1 MRLGVTTYSLARL
14 MREGLMDVFGVID
27 WIAEQGGEHVEIA
40 PGNYID
46 MGEPELPESIRE
58 HAARRGLAISNYAV
72 GGNFVEGDSAA
83 LELEIEAVIR
93 EVDIAHRLGV
103 SRMRHDAAW
112 RAREETTPAQFE
124 ADIGRIAGACRR
136 IADYAAQLGITTSV
150 ENHGFHVQSSERVLR
165 LIHEVDRPNFRLT
178 MDIGN
183 FMCADESSVAAVKR
197 AVSHASM
204 IHLKDFYLR
213 PSYRDPGTGWFRTRT
228 GDYLRGAIL
237 GNGDIEMWEVLRIIK
252 QSGYDGFLSVE
263 FEGAEDCLK
272 GTSIGLDN
280 ARRIWDAV

>member
-1 MRLGVTTYSLARL
+1 MKLGVTTYSMARL

-46 MGEPELPESIRE
+46 MGEPGLPERIRE
-58 HAARRGLAISNYAV
+58 HAALRGLAISNYAV
-72 GGNFVEGDSAA
+72 GGNFVEGDAAA
-83 LELEIEAVIR
+83 LEHEIEAAMR

-213 PSYRDPGTGWFRTRT
+213 PSYRDPGHGWFKTRT

-272 GTSIGLDN
+272 GTSIGLEN

>member
-1 MRLGVTTYSLARL
+1 MKLGVTAYSLARQL
-14 MREGLMDVFGVID
+14 REGKMDVFNVID
-27 WIAEQGGEHVEIA
+27 WIADQGGEHVEIA

-46 MGEPELPESIRE
+46 MEEPELPERIRE
-58 HAARRGLAISNYAV
+58 HASRRGLFVSNYAV
-72 GGNFVEGDSAA
+72 GGNFVEGEVDT
-83 LELEIEAVIR
+83 LEREIEQVIHQ
-93 EVDIAHRLGV
+93 VDIAHRLGV

-124 ADIGRIAGACRR
+124 ADLERIVGACRR
-136 IADYAAQLGITTSV
+136 IADYAAPLGITTSV

-197 AVSHASM
+197 AIPYASM

-213 PSYRDPGTGWFRTRT
+213 PSYRDPGKGWFRTRT

-237 GNGDIEMWEVLRIIK
+237 GNGDIELWEV
-252 QSGYDGFLSVE
+252 
-263 FEGAEDCLK
+263 
-272 GTSIGLDN
+272 
-280 ARRIWDAV
+280 